1 MYNNAGKSIKGLVK
15 IVVGIQMVLF
25 IILGIV
31 LMVVGEDA
39 AGAFLG
45 FLVGGAGCFFAWLS
59 GLILYA
65 YGEIAD
71 GIQRLAG
78 PAKGDTQTVNGNA
91 ERESGNITKYQK
103 NVLRVYQSQ
112 LENGVIT
119 KEQYE
124 EKKAKLLSEE

>member
-15 IVVGIQMVLF
+15 IVVGIQMALF

-31 LMVVGEDA
+31 LMVSGEGG

-59 GLILYA
+59 GLLLYA

-71 GIQRLAG
+71 GVKRLAERTQQDTE
-78 PAKGDTQTVNGNA
+78 KDNRTDESNVGDTWTCAGCGTQNPAT
-91 ERESGNITKYQK
+91 RKYCL
-103 NVLRVYQSQ
+103 NCS
-112 LENGVIT
+112 IT
-119 KEQYE
+119 KEW
-124 EKKAKLLSEE
+124 SDSRNS